1 MRKPNKHV
9 FVRPLDNINHPK
21 DGQMFLDWAAENPV
35 NEFDPEVAKF
45 KSSYT
50 WCAYD
55 KDGPLAYQTIQRPLM
70 LESLAH
76 RPGAT
81 KQQTAIAL
89 RELTQNAITQSQL
102 LGAGEIYYLGS
113 DTPTNDMATSQVF
126 EELPY
131 KVYRLKIKELE
142 G

>member
-1 MRKPNKHV
+1 MTKPNRHV
-9 FVRPLDNINHPK
+9 FVRPLDNTVHPK
-21 DGQMFLDWAAENPV
+21 DGQMFFEWAKESVV

-55 KDGPLAYQTIQRPLM
+55 QDGPLVYQTIQRPLM
-70 LESLAH
+70 LESVAS
-76 RPGAT
+76 RPGST
-81 KQQTAIAL
+81 KQQIAIAM
-89 RELTQNAITQSQL
+89 RELTQNAITQAHLS
-102 LGAGEIYYLGS
+102 GAGEIYYLGS
-113 DTPTNDMATSQVF
+113 DDPTNDMATSQVF
-126 EELPY
+126 TELPY